1 MTASACFGFYQIYE
15 LILPLSAGQV
25 KFFKYLVYTTR
36 IPLQHYIM
44 TYYVLLVTIID
55 CKLKTFAFESATDK
69 LN

>member
-15 LILPLSAGQV
+15 LIIPLSAGQV
-25 KFFKYLVYTTR
+25 KFFKYLVYTSR

-44 TYYVLLVTIID
+44 TYYHLLSLID